1 MKHRHFAHAVLLTL
15 GAISIVASGRADA
28 QQTPPSTTEGV
39 AIEILQ
45 SVDLG
50 PEIEGMQGRQLRLR
64 MLTLEPGGFIG
75 LHSHKDRP
83 AVAYVVRGTTTVTF
97 EDGTVRRFSAGESIA
112 ANRNTTHWHRNDEAE
127 SAVLLTADIPKTAK

>member
-127 SAVLLTADIPKTAK
+127 PAVLLTADIPKTAK